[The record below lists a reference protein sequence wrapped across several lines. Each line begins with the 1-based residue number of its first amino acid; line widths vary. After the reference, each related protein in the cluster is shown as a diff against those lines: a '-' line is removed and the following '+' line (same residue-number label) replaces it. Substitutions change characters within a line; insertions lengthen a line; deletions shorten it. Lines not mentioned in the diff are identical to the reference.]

1 MKKVYLLAIAILM
14 FNCHN
19 AQKKNGDTT
28 NTLGKTDNLYD

>member
-1 MKKVYLLAIAILM
+1 MRQLVFLCFILL

-28 NTLGKTDNLYD
+28 NTLGKTDHLYD